1 MRQAIQIRLNGDYSH
16 ALSLHLYNNPRFNKF
31 VYKSRVKS
39 FSRYSWKSYS
49 PSTESYRHCPAVG
62 IVRQRLF
69 HGPCRAVDHCADVAE
84 HYPPVNNH

>member
-1 MRQAIQIRLNGDYSH
+1 MVIILMLCLYIYTTIPDSISLFIRAELNPFHDTRGNLILHQRNHIAIAR
-16 ALSLHLYNNPRFNKF
+16 R
-31 VYKSRVKS
+31 R
-39 FSRYSWKSYS
+39 
-49 PSTESYRHCPAVG
+49 